1 MTVTVFDPFTV
12 ALTCTQAFLFFLS
25 FLVVVVLFFFFFLEG
40 GRGKEIIYRKGMIA
54 DYVCIF
60 SEFRLR

>member
-1 MTVTVFDPFTV
+1 MSNVTGMTVMVFDPFTV

-40 GRGKEIIYRKGMIA
+40 GEGKRSFTGKA
-54 DYVCIF
+54 
-60 SEFRLR
+60 